1 MGFIDLRKYIIYED
15 VWILEDIEKNYC
27 FNCGVI
33 YGVVVDKKK
42 NKGFKFFK
50 ESQYFENLYFVGGLV
65 NFGGG
70 MLMVILSG

>member
-1 MGFIDLRKYIIYED
+1 MKFRDKILDKLEKMGFIDLRKYIIYED
-15 VWILEDIEKNYC
+15 VWILEDIEKNYG

-50 ESQYFENLYFVGGLV
+50 ES
-65 NFGGG
+65 
-70 MLMVILSG
+70 